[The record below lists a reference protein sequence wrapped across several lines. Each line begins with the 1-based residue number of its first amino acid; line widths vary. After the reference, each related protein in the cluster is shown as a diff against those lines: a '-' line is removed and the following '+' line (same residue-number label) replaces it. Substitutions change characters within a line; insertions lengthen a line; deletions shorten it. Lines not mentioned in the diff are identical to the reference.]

1 MIKTEQRNL
10 IDEKKSDEEETTK
23 EKADWPRFFTSL
35 GTGVLMSIC
44 VGVILV
50 GSIGL
55 YTAKVA
61 HANILP
67 DDIELQPYT
76 NIERIIEE
84 IPIYMNPLKI
94 RSFYGLNFLSDP
106 EELYSQIAKF
116 NSKDFLNTFSDSWL
130 CNIEEWAKPGR
141 ILSNFWLFESNV
153 LKPMTSNTFGLMN
166 SIFYKMNYLPEW
178 LFMLLYSILFTIIF
192 LVLYI
197 YNFFTGIFLH
207 LTNLYQYF
215 LQPDANDPSKWNK
228 ENPAYFNIKNMLLF
242 FFIWITTSFLSVL
255 FSPFFI
261 TIYCLLAP
269 LSATYKLANSD
280 KTSSNANTV
289 YTFMSFIKDAVT
301 YKKTLILLLIMFQL
315 IRATNTYLGS
325 SYLSGV
331 IIAILILI
339 FGLKIFTTS
348 KPTDDTTEI
357 LLKKISLPNL
367 SKQPTSK
374 RGNENP
380 GFCKKKEDQGE
391 TVDNEENVDQYFVG
405 GMKKISENKSK
416 LRLKKYNVKLV

>member
-1 MIKTEQRNL
+1 MTITEEMNI
-10 IDEKKSDEEETTK
+10 IDEKKSDEEGRSK
-23 EKADWPRFFTSL
+23 EKSDWPGFFKSF
-35 GTGVLMSIC
+35 GSGVLMSIC
-44 VGVILV
+44 VGVILI

-67 DDIELQPYT
+67 DDIDLQPYT
-76 NIERIIEE
+76 NIERIVKE
-84 IPIYMNPLKI
+84 IPIHMNPLKI

-141 ILSNFWLFESNV
+141 FLSKFWLFESNV
-153 LKPMTSNTFGLMN
+153 LKPMIANTFGLMN

-197 YNFFTGIFLH
+197 YNIFTAIFLH

-215 LQPDANDPSKWNK
+215 LQPDDNDEGKWNK
-228 ENPAYFNIKNMLLF
+228 DNPVYFNIKNMLLF
-242 FFIWITTSFLSVL
+242 YFIWITTSFLSVL
-255 FSPFFI
+255 FSPFFV

-280 KTSSNANTV
+280 KTSSNSNTA
-289 YTFMSFIKDAVT
+289 YTFMSFMKDTVT
-301 YKKTLILLLIMFQL
+301 YKKTFILLLIIFQL

-325 SYLSGV
+325 SYLPA
-331 IIAILILI
+331 ITIAILILI
-339 FGLKIFTTS
+339 FMLKIFSTS
-348 KPTDDTTEI
+348 KPTYDTTEI
-357 LLKKISLPNL
+357 LLKKISLSNL
-367 SKQPTSK
+367 SKQPSSE

-380 GFCKKKEDQGE
+380 GFCKKIEDQGE
-391 TVDNEENVDQYFVG
+391 IVNNEEDLDKYFVG
-405 GMKKISENKSK
+405 GMKKMSENKGK
-416 LRLKKYNVKLV
+416 IRVKKYNVKLV

>member
-10 IDEKKSDEEETTK
+10 INEKKSDEEGTTK
-23 EKADWPRFFTSL
+23 EKADWPGFFKSL
-35 GTGVLMSIC
+35 SAGVLMSVC

-67 DDIELQPYT
+67 DNIDLQPYT
-76 NIERIIEE
+76 NIERIVKET
-84 IPIYMNPLKI
+84 PIYMNPLKI

-141 ILSNFWLFESNV
+141 FLSKFWLFESNV
-153 LKPMTSNTFGLMN
+153 LKPMIANTFGLMN
-166 SIFYKMNYLPEW
+166 NIFYKMNYLPEW

-197 YNFFTGIFLH
+197 YNIFTGIFLH

-215 LQPDANDPSKWNK
+215 LQPDVNDEGKWNK
-228 ENPAYFNIKNMLLF
+228 EQPAYFNIKNMVLF
-242 FFIWITTSFLSVL
+242 YFMWITVSFLSVL
-255 FSPFFI
+255 FSPFFV

-280 KTSSNANTV
+280 KVSPNSNTV
-289 YTFMSFIKDAVT
+289 HTFMSFMKDTVT
-301 YKKTLILLLIMFQL
+301 YKNTFILLLIMFQL
-315 IRATNTYLGS
+315 IRATNSYLGS

-339 FGLKIFTTS
+339 FGLKIFDTT

-357 LLKKISLPNL
+357 LLKKLSLPNL
-367 SKQPTSK
+367 SKQPISE

-380 GFCKKKEDQGE
+380 EFCKKKEEQGE
-391 TVDNEENVDQYFVG
+391 NEGNEENVDQYFVG
-405 GMKKISENKSK
+405 GMKTMTENKGK
-416 LRLKKYNVKLV
+416 IRIKKYNVKLV